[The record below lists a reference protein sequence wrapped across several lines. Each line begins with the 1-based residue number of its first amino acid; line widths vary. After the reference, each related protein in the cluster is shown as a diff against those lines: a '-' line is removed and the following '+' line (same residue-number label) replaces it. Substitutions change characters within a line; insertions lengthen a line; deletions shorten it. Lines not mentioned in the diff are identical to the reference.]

1 VSFAVLGSDRTMLAG
16 CGLGT
21 VGPEVSSTSPEALGI
36 GFGGD
41 DRICSGFAWNFAW
54 QPAQQ
59 KKYSSPLC

>member
-1 VSFAVLGSDRTMLAG
+1 MLAG